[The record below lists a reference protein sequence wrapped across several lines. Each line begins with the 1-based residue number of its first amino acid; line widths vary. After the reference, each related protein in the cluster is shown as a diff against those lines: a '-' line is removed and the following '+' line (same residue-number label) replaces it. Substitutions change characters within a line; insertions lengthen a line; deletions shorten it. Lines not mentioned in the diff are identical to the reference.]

1 MTDTSPTRTAAL
13 WTLAAVAATA
23 NLVTSLA
30 HAGLAA
36 NLTTGLITLAALTTL
51 GAATSGG
58 GGSAPDLR
66 RAGFQ
71 VELTASAHPGR
82 RGPFRLT

>member
-1 MTDTSPTRTAAL
+1 MTTSHPKAPDTSRTHTAAL
-13 WTLAAVAATA
+13 WALAAVAATA

-51 GAATSGG
+51 GA
-58 GGSAPDLR
+58 R
-66 RAGFQ
+66 HQR
-71 VELTASAHPGR
+71 GR
-82 RGPFRLT
+82 RERA

>member
-1 MTDTSPTRTAAL
+1 MTITHPKTPETSATRTAAL

-30 HAGLAA
+30 HEGLAA

-51 GAATSGG
+51 GARH
-58 GGSAPDLR
+58 R
-66 RAGFQ
+66 R
-71 VELTASAHPGR
+71 GR
-82 RGPFRLT
+82 RGRV